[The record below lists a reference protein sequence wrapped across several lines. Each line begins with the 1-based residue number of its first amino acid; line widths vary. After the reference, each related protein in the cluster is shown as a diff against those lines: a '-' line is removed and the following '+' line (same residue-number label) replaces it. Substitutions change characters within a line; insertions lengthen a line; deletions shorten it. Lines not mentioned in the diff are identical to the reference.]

1 MFWCASRINL
11 QYDIPKNFGRI
22 LTYHFLCSGRH
33 EYFYSLI
40 ENPLGYDPAK
50 HKFKK
55 SWCWRYCKRWS
66 ISRRRRTNT
75 KKKDLFE
82 RLHLIRNYHWWIV
95 YQFANPKNWP
105 KYWNRDKLQPLP
117 ESSSE
122 SDYESDFS
130 SQSESVS
137 DSSSESDTDSSETP
151 SDISDDNKLHSSSEE
166 SISDEESSSS

>member
-1 MFWCASRINL
+1 MYL
-11 QYDIPKNFGRI
+11 
-22 LTYHFLCSGRH
+22 FLCSGRH

-40 ENPLGYDPAK
+40 ENPRGYDPAK
-50 HKFKK
+50 HKFGWG
-55 SWCWRYCKRWS
+55 WCQRYCKRWS

-105 KYWNRDKLQPLP
+105 KYWNRDNLEPLP
-117 ESSSE
+117 EESSE
-122 SDYESDFS
+122 SESESDEESDFS

-151 SDISDDNKLHSSSEE
+151 SDFSDDNKLHSSSEE
-166 SISDEESSSS
+166 SMSDEESSSN